1 MASLALVGIILLYAR
16 GAPVAVLAELDHLNP
31 ADIDQLPDPILAGAL
46 ILGAILAGYLAHR
59 FLIGLFNRTF
69 GKRYTN
75 LATIAR
81 RSRPIT
87 RLAFFILALAL
98 TVPLLNVP
106 YRFIGDIYHAMVV
119 LMILLVGW
127 AAIIVL
133 GVVADRYARHFRL
146 DVEDNLQA
154 RRYITQIRVMR
165 RVINVLIVIVTVG
178 LALMTF
184 EPVRQYGL
192 SLFASAGV
200 AGLIV
205 GFAARPV
212 LSNIIAGIQIAL
224 TQPIRIEDAVVV
236 EGEWGWIEEIA
247 ATYVVIRIWD
257 WRRLVVPLSYFVE
270 KPFQNWTRESASII
284 GSVHWRV
291 DYTVPVQ
298 EVREKLEEFLDDS
311 KLWDRNVV
319 NLQVVESDERGLLL
333 RALMTASTS
342 PRAWDLRCEI
352 REKMIGWLQQTYPQ
366 CLPRVRAEL
375 PAEPGQHGSGPGMG
389 GAAVTAQMAAA
400 QK

>member
-1 MASLALVGIILLYAR
+1 MLE
-16 GAPVAVLAELDHLNP
+16 ELDKLAP
-31 ADIDQLPDPILAGAL
+31 AEIDRLPDPILAAGL
-46 ILGAILAGYLAHR
+46 ILFAILIGYLAHR
-59 FLIGLFNRTF
+59 AATGIFNRTF
-69 GKRYTN
+69 GKVYPN
-75 LATIAR
+75 LTLIAKR
-81 RSRPIT
+81 IRPIT
-87 RLAFFILALAL
+87 RLVFFIVALALA
-98 TVPLLNVP
+98 VPLLDVP
-106 YRFIGDIYHAMVV
+106 FRFIGDIYHAMFV

-127 AAIIVL
+127 AAVLVL

-165 RVINVLIVIVTVG
+165 RVINVVIVILTIG

-184 EPVRQYGL
+184 EPVREYGV

-200 AGLIV
+200 AGLVV

-212 LSNIIAGIQIAL
+212 LSNLIAGIQIAL

-284 GSVHWRV
+284 GSVYWRV

-298 EVREKLEEFLDDS
+298 EMREKLEELLDQS

-319 NLQVVESDERGLLL
+319 NLQVETSDERGLLV

-352 REKMIGWLQQTYPQ
+352 REKMIGWLQDAYPE
-366 CLPRVRAEL
+366 CLPRIRAEL
-375 PAEPGQHGSGPGMG
+375 PGAGRSPEPGMG
-389 GAAVTAQMAAA
+389 GAAVAAQMAQV

>member
-1 MASLALVGIILLYAR
+1 MLE
-16 GAPVAVLAELDHLNP
+16 ELDKLAP
-31 ADIDQLPDPILAGAL
+31 AEIDRLPDPILAAGL
-46 ILGAILAGYLAHR
+46 ILFAILIGYLVHR
-59 FLIGLFNRTF
+59 FATGIFNRTF
-69 GKRYTN
+69 GKVYPN
-75 LATIAR
+75 LTLIAKR
-81 RSRPIT
+81 IRPIT
-87 RLAFFILALAL
+87 RLVFFIVALALA
-98 TVPLLNVP
+98 VPLLDVP
-106 YRFIGDIYHAMVV
+106 FRFIGDIYHAMFV

-127 AAIIVL
+127 AAILVL

-165 RVINVLIVIVTVG
+165 RVINVVIVILTIG

-184 EPVRQYGL
+184 EPVREYGV

-200 AGLIV
+200 AGLVV

-212 LSNIIAGIQIAL
+212 LSNLIAGIQIAL

-284 GSVHWRV
+284 GSVYWRV

-298 EVREKLEEFLDDS
+298 EMREMLEELLDQS

-319 NLQVVESDERGLLL
+319 NLQVEASDERGLLV

-352 REKMIGWLQQTYPQ
+352 REKMIGWLQDAYPE
-366 CLPRVRAEL
+366 CLPRIRAEL
-375 PAEPGQHGSGPGMG
+375 PGMGRSPEPGMG
-389 GAAVTAQMAAA
+389 GAAVAA
-400 QK
+400 QVAQVQK

>member
-1 MASLALVGIILLYAR
+1 MLE
-16 GAPVAVLAELDHLNP
+16 ELDKLAP
-31 ADIDQLPDPILAGAL
+31 AEIDRLPDPILAAGL
-46 ILGAILAGYLAHR
+46 ILFAILIGYLVHR
-59 FLIGLFNRTF
+59 FATGIFNRTF
-69 GKRYTN
+69 GKVYPN
-75 LATIAR
+75 LTLITKR
-81 RSRPIT
+81 IRPIT
-87 RLAFFILALAL
+87 RLVFFILALAL
-98 TVPLLNVP
+98 AVPLLDVP
-106 YRFIGDIYHAMVV
+106 FRFIGDIYHAMFV

-127 AAIIVL
+127 AAILVL

-165 RVINVLIVIVTVG
+165 RVINVVIVILTIG

-184 EPVRQYGL
+184 EPVREYGV

-200 AGLIV
+200 AGLVV

-212 LSNIIAGIQIAL
+212 LSNLIAGIQIAL

-284 GSVHWRV
+284 GSVYWRV

-298 EVREKLEEFLDDS
+298 EMREKLEELLDQS

-319 NLQVVESDERGLLL
+319 NLQVEASDERGLLV

-352 REKMIGWLQQTYPQ
+352 REKMIGWLQDAYPE
-366 CLPRVRAEL
+366 CLPRIRAEL
-375 PAEPGQHGSGPGMG
+375 PGMGRSPEPGMG
-389 GAAVTAQMAAA
+389 GAAVGAQMAQV

>member
-1 MASLALVGIILLYAR
+1 MLE
-16 GAPVAVLAELDHLNP
+16 ELDKLAP
-31 ADIDQLPDPILAGAL
+31 AEIDRLPDPILAAGL
-46 ILGAILAGYLAHR
+46 ILFAILIGYLAHR
-59 FLIGLFNRTF
+59 VAIGIFNRTF
-69 GKRYTN
+69 GKVYPN
-75 LATIAR
+75 LTLIAKR
-81 RSRPIT
+81 IRPIT
-87 RLAFFILALAL
+87 RLVFFIVALALA
-98 TVPLLNVP
+98 VPLLDVP
-106 YRFIGDIYHAMVV
+106 FRFIGDIYHAMFV

-127 AAIIVL
+127 AAVLVL

-165 RVINVLIVIVTVG
+165 RVINVVIVILTIG

-184 EPVRQYGL
+184 EPVREYGV

-200 AGLIV
+200 AGLVV

-212 LSNIIAGIQIAL
+212 LSNLIAGIQIAL

-284 GSVHWRV
+284 GSVYWRV

-298 EVREKLEEFLDDS
+298 EMREKLEELLDQS

-319 NLQVVESDERGLLL
+319 NLQVEASDERGLLV

-352 REKMIGWLQQTYPQ
+352 REKMIGWLQDAYPE
-366 CLPRVRAEL
+366 CLPRIRAEL
-375 PAEPGQHGSGPGMG
+375 PGAGRSPEPGMG
-389 GAAVTAQMAAA
+389 GAAVGAQMAQV

>member
-1 MASLALVGIILLYAR
+1 MLE
-16 GAPVAVLAELDHLNP
+16 ELDKLAP
-31 ADIDQLPDPILAGAL
+31 AEIDRLPDPILAAGL
-46 ILGAILAGYLAHR
+46 ILFAILIGYLVHR
-59 FLIGLFNRTF
+59 FATGIFNRTF
-69 GKRYTN
+69 GKVYPN
-75 LATIAR
+75 LTLIAKR
-81 RSRPIT
+81 IRPIT
-87 RLAFFILALAL
+87 RLVFFIVALALA
-98 TVPLLNVP
+98 VPLLDVP
-106 YRFIGDIYHAMVV
+106 FRFIGDIYHAMFV

-127 AAIIVL
+127 AAILVL

-165 RVINVLIVIVTVG
+165 RVINVVIVILTIG

-184 EPVRQYGL
+184 EPVREYGV

-200 AGLIV
+200 AGLVV

-212 LSNIIAGIQIAL
+212 LSNLIAGIQIAL

-270 KPFQNWTRESASII
+270 KPFQNWTRESASIV
-284 GSVHWRV
+284 GSVYWRV

-298 EVREKLEEFLDDS
+298 EMREKLEELLDQS

-319 NLQVVESDERGLLL
+319 NLQVEASDERGLLV

-352 REKMIGWLQQTYPQ
+352 REKMIGWLQDAYPE
-366 CLPRVRAEL
+366 CLPRIRAEL
-375 PAEPGQHGSGPGMG
+375 PGAGRSPEPGMG
-389 GAAVTAQMAAA
+389 GAAVGA
-400 QK
+400 